1 MRDIQGFIEVA
12 RVFGEKRFLK
22 LININNI
29 IDVEDGCITTKRI
42 LNCEYTQTSYSET
55 IQCYMFDEEYRTSK
69 NKFVNRDYIKSVVRV
84 HDSQTII

>member
-55 IQCYMFDEEYRTSK
+55 ILEEITKR
-69 NKFVNRDYIKSVVRV
+69 NPI
-84 HDSQTII
+84 